1 MIRIFAGIVE
11 LGDGQRCDTDVKPG
25 SVWIGGEDVV
35 AEVHGKFAGK
45 VTVAICDKS
54 FSGDLDVDMGWGYSE
69 VTPEESD
76 KLFVGK
82 TNVITLLE
90 AAVGKEVVMVVADE
104 PVNMI
109 EVMERVRHPR
119 RLVFCLDPKPSTGKS
134 SLALQNLGCKFR
146 SSIKGKGKRKR

>member
-1 MIRIFAGIVE
+1 
-11 LGDGQRCDTDVKPG
+11 
-25 SVWIGGEDVV
+25 
-35 AEVHGKFAGK
+35 

-109 EVMERVRHPR
+109 EVMERVRKPR
-119 RLVFCLDPKPSTGKS
+119 QIRGRNRMPSLIPKKNVKLSE
-134 SLALQNLGCKFR
+134 LGSKFR
-146 SSIKGKGKRKR
+146 SSIKVKGKR